1 MKTKPQRKYEVFNVK
16 TGEWESKVMT
26 KKEYDEFTS
35 KMNSSVDELEAEY
48 QIINR
53 IVAQKMGIDTKKSM
67 DQNSILYNNSLA
79 IL

>member
-1 MKTKPQRKYEVFNVK
+1 
-16 TGEWESKVMT
+16 MT

-67 DQNSILYNNSLA
+67 D
-79 IL
+79 